1 MASATH
7 GAKAKLAAARAVAQN
22 LPVPMTAGCCA
33 EHAKVGLGWR
43 YGSLN
48 VWSVCRRSSL
58 SHTKGVGGRKAH
70 ATILVPQPALHPG
83 RPLDAVSTTAQARS
97 DEGLTAGRAD
107 LADFFADNAQ
117 QGHSRRWWRPQAN
130 WCTHRR
136 PFCAAAHSNA
146 RPTQGRGLARFRPL
160 WVLHSTDTPCVDGT
174 SSGARR
180 PVGGRHA
187 IGAVHHSLFSA

>member
-7 GAKAKLAAARAVAQN
+7 RAKAKLAAARAVAQN

-97 DEGLTAGRAD
+97 DGGLTAGRAD
-107 LADFFADNAQ
+107 LAGFF
-117 QGHSRRWWRPQAN
+117 RRPRSAGSFTALVASSSELVHAP
-130 WCTHRR
+130 TPFLRRR
-136 PFCAAAHSNA
+136 PFQ
-146 RPTQGRGLARFRPL
+146 RPPHPGKGPGSIQATLGPAFDGYALRRWYVVRP
-160 WVLHSTDTPCVDGT
+160 PAPG
-174 SSGARR
+174 
-180 PVGGRHA
+180 
-187 IGAVHHSLFSA
+187 